1 MAQNDCK
8 AQFITAVL
16 KFKATVHVEGEK
28 AYKELIT
35 DLKEIS
41 LQFVDDLEGASIP
54 VVLHSIK
61 RRDGHHFKQSLTVHH
76 EQQRFDPYAVHDEG
90 WDEETEELV
99 SDIFKYTGYASEAL
113 NTVYKKIAILKSK
126 VRQESFLKVINAI
139 PLPNTTMMVL
149 YRAEPEMGLDVDKER
164 IHDHMPRPAFL
175 EAYPP
180 ATKLLG
186 ALTHYIMCNNVL
198 RVKDKYTIKD
208 AKNDFKDSYTVLKR
222 VFSGVKQKG
231 GSYYKKRAAEQQADE
246 ATPAKKQKRTE
257 ADRLAEVE
265 EQVDDIQC
273 KYCGK
278 SFKSEEK
285 FMKNIGEVHPS
296 EKNIFTCP
304 FCAQPFGRY
313 IGYIDHLA
321 EHKDRVIKCKDCNK
335 VCDTLSGLRTH
346 QKIHVNQFPFCAENF
361 STKEELVN
369 HVDVDHKESPQG
381 EERQCSLCDATYT
394 TLEEVTNHIQQVHR
408 HYECNICFMHF
419 SAEHQLLA
427 HRQQVHK
434 ITNPGANV
442 SLCDPSDQPP
452 EPPVPA
458 ANEGEM
464 DPAAIGDQ
472 GDWMPR
478 SGEHVKQGKPKTSK
492 KDKELKGHKR
502 ETEVFN
508 VLCPACNRYLRDF
521 KTRRLHIK
529 SIPCKAVKVM
539 PSL

>member
-1 MAQNDCK
+1 M
-8 AQFITAVL
+8 
-16 KFKATVHVEGEK
+16 
-28 AYKELIT
+28 
-35 DLKEIS
+35 
-41 LQFVDDLEGASIP
+41 
-54 VVLHSIK
+54 
-61 RRDGHHFKQSLTVHH
+61 R
-76 EQQRFDPYAVHDEG
+76 
-90 WDEETEELV
+90 
-99 SDIFKYTGYASEAL
+99 
-113 NTVYKKIAILKSK
+113 
-126 VRQESFLKVINAI
+126 
-139 PLPNTTMMVL
+139 
-149 YRAEPEMGLDVDKER
+149 
-164 IHDHMPRPAFL
+164 
-175 EAYPP
+175 
-180 ATKLLG
+180 
-186 ALTHYIMCNNVL
+186 NNVL

-222 VFSGVKQKG
+222 VFSGVRQKG
-231 GSYYKKRAAEQQADE
+231 GLYYEKRAAEQQADE

-285 FMKNIGEVHPS
+285 YMKHIGEVHPS

-304 FCAQPFGRY
+304 FCAQPFGRF

-321 EHKDRVIKCKDCNK
+321 EHEDRVIKCKDCKK

-346 QKIHVNQFPFCAENF
+346 QKIHVNQCPFCTVNF

-369 HVDVDHKESPQG
+369 HMDVDHKESPQG
-381 EERQCSLCDATYT
+381 EERQCSLCEATFT
-394 TLEEVTNHIQQVHR
+394 TLEEVTDHIQQVHR

-427 HRQQVHK
+427 HRQQVHE

-442 SLCDPSDQPP
+442 SLRDPSDQLP

-458 ANEGEM
+458 ASEGET

-472 GDWMPR
+472 GDQMPR
-478 SGEHVKQGKPKTSK
+478 SGECVEQGKPETPK

-502 ETEVFN
+502 ET
-508 VLCPACNRYLRDF
+508 
-521 KTRRLHIK
+521 
-529 SIPCKAVKVM
+529 
-539 PSL
+539 